1 MADGGGSAPD
11 LETQRTEIANLFKKA
26 LKKDDL
32 WYMVDKKWF
41 NQWKRYVGYDSWD
54 TSNEIGE
61 QTTHP
66 GPIDNS
72 PLLREDNS
80 GEIRDHLI
88 EDLDYLL
95 VPQEAWD
102 KMIAWYG
109 LTQDQS
115 PLPRKVIEIGLF
127 VKNCKVEVYPMEL
140 KLCTHSNSDQF
151 VIRRFSKVDTI
162 AQVEKD
168 MRAIFKVETEKET
181 RVWNRCSSNTYEHL
195 SDRSRTIQDIGLYP
209 SQILLLEE
217 RNDDGSWPR
226 QVKSSKAPY
235 TNSRGSEHKTYGA
248 PGNTI
253 ATRSYSAVSSSYNS
267 YSGNYNYDLQG
278 GNTPGLCGLG
288 NIGNTCFMNS
298 ALQCMSNT
306 PPLTEYFMTDR
317 YLSELNDSNPLGMRG
332 EIAKSYADLVKVM
345 WSGNCSSV
353 IPRPFKMAVGRF
365 APQFSGFQQQDCQ
378 ELMAFLLDG
387 LHEDLNR
394 VINKPYIELKD
405 SDGRPDEVVAQ
416 EAWHNYLLRNNSIIV
431 DIFHGLLKSTLVCPD
446 CHKLSVTF
454 DPFCYLSLPLPYK
467 KEKPL
472 ELIVVRADPHE
483 KPIKVKVTVS
493 KMSTIQDVC
502 NSISRLMDIP
512 TDRLVV
518 TEVHNHRFLR
528 VLTHAD
534 QVDTLERSDACDVFV
549 YEMPPSSDNSTLFLP
564 VYMREKT
571 PQSATN
577 SRAAP
582 TCHLFGYPFF
592 VSVPA
597 KDCTYD
603 MLYERILNC
612 LVRYVTP
619 PKPGDDWCGSES
631 MEEQNGEPSSKRR
644 QKIETPPKKRAVPK
658 LFGHFFVLNQ
668 KKLHNGQD
676 ELFADTDEEMPPET
690 SPEPP
695 PKECQS
701 KRRRLFTLHCINEN
715 SSLNLAS
722 LVDNGQPLKLA
733 PRTYL
738 GADWLP
744 RVRAQYFDE
753 AKADDVLIHES
764 VHQRAVKRQLQLRE
778 CLELFTTTEKLGA
791 EDPWYCPTCRSHKQA
806 TKKFDLWSLPRVL
819 IIHLKRFSYN
829 RFWRDKIDT
838 HVDFPVT
845 DLCMDDYIIN
855 RKHERAVYDLIAVAN
870 HYGGLGAGHYTA
882 YAKNKETHKWYHFDD
897 SSVSSATE
905 DNVVSKAA
913 YVLFYM
919 RRDSGDRTS
928 PRKRSPAA
936 AASTR
941 QSGSAAADEER
952 MDLS

>member
-1 MADGGGSAPD
+1 MAEAGPPAPD
-11 LETQRTEIANLFKKA
+11 LETQRSEITNLFKKA

-32 WYMVDKKWF
+32 WYMVDKRWF
-41 NQWKRYVGYDSWD
+41 NQWKRYVGYDSWE
-54 TSNEIGE
+54 TSNDIGE

-72 PLLREDNS
+72 PLLKEDNS
-80 GEIRDHLI
+80 GETKDHLI
-88 EDLDYLL
+88 DDLDFLL
-95 VPQEAWD
+95 LPQEAWE
-102 KMIAWYG
+102 KMVSWYG
-109 LTQDQS
+109 LMPGQS

-127 VKNCKVEVYPMEL
+127 VKNCKVEVYPVEF
-140 KLCTHSNSDQF
+140 KLCTNSNMDQF
-151 VIRRFSKVDTI
+151 VTKRFSKVDTI

-168 MRAIFKVETEKET
+168 MRAIFKVPPEKET
-181 RVWNRCSSNTYEHL
+181 RLWSRCSSNTYEHL
-195 SDRSRTIQDIGLYP
+195 PDRSRTIQDIGLYP
-209 SQILLLEE
+209 GQILLLEE

-226 QVKSSKAPY
+226 QVKSSKSPY
-235 TNSRGSEHKTYGA
+235 SNSRGSEHKSYGA

-253 ATRSYSAVSSSYNS
+253 ATRSYSAVSSSYSS
-267 YSGNYNYDLQG
+267 YSGSYNYDLQG

-288 NIGNTCFMNS
+288 NIGNTCFMNA

-332 EIAKSYADLVKVM
+332 EIAKSYADLIKVM

-353 IPRPFKMAVGRF
+353 IPRPFKVMWPAGALALFSHASDICGTILKTVLTGVCKATVHDIGTKPKRRKQIALVPNQA
-365 APQFSGFQQQDCQ
+365 APLS
-378 ELMAFLLDG
+378 
-387 LHEDLNR
+387 
-394 VINKPYIELKD
+394 
-405 SDGRPDEVVAQ
+405 VVAQ
-416 EAWHNYLLRNNSIIV
+416 EAWQNYLMRNNSIIV

-472 ELIVVRADPHE
+472 ELILVRADPHE
-483 KPIKVKVTVS
+483 KPIKLKVTVS

-512 TDRLVV
+512 ADRLVV
-518 TEVHNHRFLR
+518 TEVHNHRFLK

-534 QVDTLERSDACDVFV
+534 QVDTLERSDVFV
-549 YEMPPSSDNSTLFLP
+549 YEMPQSADNSTLFLP
-564 VYMREKT
+564 VYMREKSS
-571 PQSATN
+571 QCATN

-582 TCHLFGYPFF
+582 GCHLFSYPFF

-619 PKPGDDWCGSES
+619 PKPGDEWCGSES
-631 MEEQNGEPSSKRR
+631 MEEQNGE
-644 QKIETPPKKRAVPK
+644 
-658 LFGHFFVLNQ
+658 
-668 KKLHNGQD
+668 LHNGQD
-676 ELFADTDEEMPPET
+676 ELFADADEEMPSET
-690 SPEPP
+690 APEPP
-695 PKECQS
+695 PKECLN
-701 KRRRLFTLHCINEN
+701 KKRRLFTLHCINEN

-733 PRTYL
+733 PRTYI

-744 RVRAQYFDE
+744 KVRAQYFDE

-764 VHQRAVKRQLQLRE
+764 VHQRAMKRQLQLRE

-791 EDPWYCPTCRSHKQA
+791 EDPWFCPTCRSHKQA

-838 HVDFPVT
+838 HVDFPIT

-870 HYGGLGAGHYTA
+870 HYGSMGGGHYTA
-882 YAKNKETHKWYHFDD
+882 YAKNKETQKWYHFDD
-897 SSVSSATE
+897 SSVSSAAE

-913 YVLFYM
+913 YVLFYI
-919 RRDSGDRTS
+919 RRDSPDRTS
-928 PRKRSPAA
+928 PKKRSTAA
-936 AASTR
+936 AAATTR
-941 QSGSAAADEER
+941 QSCSTAVDEER

>member
-1 MADGGGSAPD
+1 MPD
-11 LETQRTEIANLFKKA
+11 AVESTCIYA
-26 LKKDDL
+26 
-32 WYMVDKKWF
+32 
-41 NQWKRYVGYDSWD
+41 RYVGYDSWD

-181 RVWNRCSSNTYEHL
+181 RVWSRCSSNTYEHL

-472 ELIVVRADPHE
+472 EVIVVRADPHE
-483 KPIKVKVTVS
+483 KPNQILVFSQVKVTVS

-631 MEEQNGEPSSKRR
+631 MEEQNGE
-644 QKIETPPKKRAVPK
+644 
-658 LFGHFFVLNQ
+658 
-668 KKLHNGQD
+668 LHNGQD
-676 ELFADTDEEMPPET
+676 EL
-690 SPEPP
+690 
-695 PKECQS
+695 
-701 KRRRLFTLHCINEN
+701 
-715 SSLNLAS
+715 
-722 LVDNGQPLKLA
+722 
-733 PRTYL
+733 
-738 GADWLP
+738 
-744 RVRAQYFDE
+744 VRAQYFDE

-870 HYGGLGAGHYTA
+870 HYGGLGAGH
-882 YAKNKETHKWYHFDD
+882 
-897 SSVSSATE
+897 
-905 DNVVSKAA
+905 
-913 YVLFYM
+913 
-919 RRDSGDRTS
+919 
-928 PRKRSPAA
+928 
-936 AASTR
+936 
-941 QSGSAAADEER
+941 
-952 MDLS
+952 

>member
-226 QVKSSKAPY
+226 
-235 TNSRGSEHKTYGA
+235 
-248 PGNTI
+248 

>member
-1 MADGGGSAPD
+1 MAEGGPPAPD
-11 LETQRTEIANLFKKA
+11 LETQRTEITNFFKKP

-41 NQWKRYVGYDSWD
+41 NQWKRYVGYDSWE
-54 TSNEIGE
+54 TSNDIGE

-72 PLLREDNS
+72 PLLKEDNS
-80 GEIRDHLI
+80 GETKDHLI
-88 EDLDYLL
+88 DDLDFLL
-95 VPQEAWD
+95 LPQEAWD
-102 KMIAWYG
+102 KMVAWYG
-109 LTQDQS
+109 LMPDQS

-127 VKNCKVEVYPMEL
+127 VKNCKVEVYPVEF
-140 KLCTHSNSDQF
+140 KLCTNSNMDQF
-151 VIRRFSKVDTI
+151 VTRRFSKVDTI

-168 MRAIFKVETEKET
+168 MRTIFKVPPEKET
-181 RVWNRCSSNTYEHL
+181 RLWSRCSSNTYEHL
-195 SDRSRTIQDIGLYP
+195 PDRARTIQDIGLYP
-209 SQILLLEE
+209 GQVLLLEE
-217 RNDDGSWPR
+217 RNDDGTWP
-226 QVKSSKAPY
+226 S
-235 TNSRGSEHKTYGA
+235 
-248 PGNTI
+248 
-253 ATRSYSAVSSSYNS
+253 ATRSYSAVSSSYSS
-267 YSGNYNYDLQG
+267 YSSSYNYDLQG

-288 NIGNTCFMNS
+288 NLGNTCFMNA

-306 PPLTEYFMTDR
+306 PPLTEYFTTDR

-405 SDGRPDEVVAQ
+405 NDGRPDEVVAH
-416 EAWHNYLLRNNSIIV
+416 EAWQNYLMRNNSIIV

-472 ELIVVRADPHE
+472 ELILIRADPFE
-483 KPIKVKVTVS
+483 KPIKIKVTVS

-512 TDRLVV
+512 ADRLVV
-518 TEVHNHRFLR
+518 TEVHKHRFLR
-528 VLTHAD
+528 VLTHSD
-534 QVDTLERSDACDVFV
+534 QVDTLERSDVFV
-549 YEMPPSSDNSTLFLP
+549 YEMPQPLDNSTLFLP
-564 VYMREKT
+564 VYMREKSS
-571 PQSATN
+571 QCDTN
-577 SRAAP
+577 SRAVP
-582 TCHLFGYPFF
+582 SCHLFSYPFF

-603 MLYERILNC
+603 MLYERILKC

-619 PKPGDDWCGSES
+619 PKPGDKWCESES
-631 MEEQNGEPSSKRR
+631 MEEQNGESCKRR
-644 QKIETPPKKRAVPK
+644 KDIRGSNKKKMKSVPK
-658 LFGHFFVLNQ
+658 VQ
-668 KKLHNGQD
+668 NGED
-676 ELFADTDEEMPPET
+676 ELFADVDEEMASET
-690 SPEPP
+690 TAAEPP
-695 PKECQS
+695 PKECPN
-701 KRRRLFTLHCINEN
+701 KKRRLFTLHCINEN
-715 SSLNLAS
+715 SSLNLAT
-722 LVDNGQPLKLA
+722 LVDNGQPLQLA

-744 RVRAQYFDE
+744 KVRAHYFDE
-753 AKADDVLIHES
+753 TKADDVLIHES

-791 EDPWYCPTCRSHKQA
+791 EDPWFCPTCRSQKQA
-806 TKKFDLWSLPRVL
+806 TKKLDLWSLPRVL

-838 HVDFPVT
+838 HVDFPIT

-870 HYGGLGAGHYTA
+870 HYGGMGGGHYTA
-882 YAKNKETHKWYHFDD
+882 YAKNKETQKWYHFDD
-897 SSVSSATE
+897 SSISSATE

-913 YVLFYM
+913 YVLFYA

-928 PRKRSPAA
+928 PKKQSTTAA
-936 AASTR
+936 ATSR
-941 QSGSAAADEER
+941 QSCSTTVDEER

>member
-1 MADGGGSAPD
+1 MAEGGPPAPD
-11 LETQRTEIANLFKKA
+11 LETQRTEITNFFKKP

-41 NQWKRYVGYDSWD
+41 NQWKRYVGYDSWE
-54 TSNEIGE
+54 TSNDIGE

-72 PLLREDNS
+72 PLLKEDNS
-80 GEIRDHLI
+80 GETKDHLI
-88 EDLDYLL
+88 DDLDFLL
-95 VPQEAWD
+95 LPQEAWD
-102 KMIAWYG
+102 KMVAWYG
-109 LTQDQS
+109 LMPDQS

-127 VKNCKVEVYPMEL
+127 VKNCKVEVYPVEF
-140 KLCTHSNSDQF
+140 KLCTNSNMDQF
-151 VIRRFSKVDTI
+151 VTRRFSKVDTI

-168 MRAIFKVETEKET
+168 MRTIFKVPPEKET
-181 RVWNRCSSNTYEHL
+181 RLWSRCSSNTYEHL
-195 SDRSRTIQDIGLYP
+195 PDRARTIQDIGLYP
-209 SQILLLEE
+209 GQVLLLEE
-217 RNDDGSWPR
+217 RNDDGTWP
-226 QVKSSKAPY
+226 S
-235 TNSRGSEHKTYGA
+235 
-248 PGNTI
+248 
-253 ATRSYSAVSSSYNS
+253 ATRSYSA
-267 YSGNYNYDLQG
+267 G

-288 NIGNTCFMNS
+288 NLGNTCFMNA

-306 PPLTEYFMTDR
+306 PPLTEYFTTDR

-405 SDGRPDEVVAQ
+405 NDGRPDEVVAH
-416 EAWHNYLLRNNSIIV
+416 EAWQNYLMRNNSIIV

-472 ELIVVRADPHE
+472 ELILIRADPFE
-483 KPIKVKVTVS
+483 KPIKIKVTVS

-512 TDRLVV
+512 ADRLVV
-518 TEVHNHRFLR
+518 TEVHKHRFLR
-528 VLTHAD
+528 VLTHSD
-534 QVDTLERSDACDVFV
+534 QVDTLERSDVFV
-549 YEMPPSSDNSTLFLP
+549 YEMPQPLDNSTLFLP
-564 VYMREKT
+564 VYMREKSS
-571 PQSATN
+571 QCDTN
-577 SRAAP
+577 SRAVP
-582 TCHLFGYPFF
+582 SCHLFSYPFF

-603 MLYERILNC
+603 MLYERILKC

-619 PKPGDDWCGSES
+619 PKPGDKWCESES
-631 MEEQNGEPSSKRR
+631 MEEQNGESCKRR
-644 QKIETPPKKRAVPK
+644 KDIRGSNKKKMKSVPK
-658 LFGHFFVLNQ
+658 VQ
-668 KKLHNGQD
+668 NGED
-676 ELFADTDEEMPPET
+676 ELFADVDEEMASET
-690 SPEPP
+690 TAAEPP
-695 PKECQS
+695 PKECPN
-701 KRRRLFTLHCINEN
+701 KKRRLFTLHCINEN
-715 SSLNLAS
+715 SSLNLAT
-722 LVDNGQPLKLA
+722 LVDNGQPLQLA

-744 RVRAQYFDE
+744 KVRAHYFDE
-753 AKADDVLIHES
+753 TKADDVLIHES

-791 EDPWYCPTCRSHKQA
+791 EDPWFCPTCRSQKQA
-806 TKKFDLWSLPRVL
+806 TKKLDLWSLPRVL

-838 HVDFPVT
+838 HVDFPIT

-870 HYGGLGAGHYTA
+870 HYGGMGGGHYTA
-882 YAKNKETHKWYHFDD
+882 YAKNKETQKWYHFDD
-897 SSVSSATE
+897 SSISSATE

-913 YVLFYM
+913 YVLFYA

-928 PRKRSPAA
+928 PKKQSTTAA
-936 AASTR
+936 ATSR
-941 QSGSAAADEER
+941 QSCSTTVDEER

>member
-1 MADGGGSAPD
+1 MAEGGPPAPD
-11 LETQRTEIANLFKKA
+11 LETQRTEITNFFKKP

-41 NQWKRYVGYDSWD
+41 NQWKRYVGYDSWE
-54 TSNEIGE
+54 TSNDIGE

-72 PLLREDNS
+72 PLLKEDNS
-80 GEIRDHLI
+80 GETKDHLI
-88 EDLDYLL
+88 DDLDFLL
-95 VPQEAWD
+95 LPQEAWD
-102 KMIAWYG
+102 KMVAWYG
-109 LTQDQS
+109 LMPDQS

-127 VKNCKVEVYPMEL
+127 VKNCKVEVYPVEF
-140 KLCTHSNSDQF
+140 KLCTNSNMDQF
-151 VIRRFSKVDTI
+151 VTRRFSKVDTI

-168 MRAIFKVETEKET
+168 MRTIFKVPPEKET
-181 RVWNRCSSNTYEHL
+181 RLWSRCSSNTYEHL
-195 SDRSRTIQDIGLYP
+195 PDRARTIQDIGLYP
-209 SQILLLEE
+209 GQVLLLEE
-217 RNDDGSWPR
+217 RNDDGTWPR
-226 QVKSSKAPY
+226 QVKSSKSPY

-253 ATRSYSAVSSSYNS
+253 ATRSYSA
-267 YSGNYNYDLQG
+267 G

-288 NIGNTCFMNS
+288 NLGNTCFMNA

-306 PPLTEYFMTDR
+306 PPLTEYFTTDR

-405 SDGRPDEVVAQ
+405 NDGRPDEVVAH
-416 EAWHNYLLRNNSIIV
+416 EAWQNYLMRNNSIIV

-472 ELIVVRADPHE
+472 ELILIRADPFE
-483 KPIKVKVTVS
+483 KPIKIKVTVS

-512 TDRLVV
+512 ADRLVV
-518 TEVHNHRFLR
+518 TEVHKHRFLR
-528 VLTHAD
+528 VLTHSD
-534 QVDTLERSDACDVFV
+534 QVDTLERSDVFV
-549 YEMPPSSDNSTLFLP
+549 YEMPQPLDNSTLFLP
-564 VYMREKT
+564 VYMREKSS
-571 PQSATN
+571 QCDTN
-577 SRAAP
+577 SRAVP
-582 TCHLFGYPFF
+582 SCHLFSYPFF

-603 MLYERILNC
+603 MLYERILKC

-619 PKPGDDWCGSES
+619 PKPGDKWCESES
-631 MEEQNGEPSSKRR
+631 MEEQNGESCKRR
-644 QKIETPPKKRAVPK
+644 KDIRGSNKKKMKSVPK
-658 LFGHFFVLNQ
+658 VQ
-668 KKLHNGQD
+668 NGED
-676 ELFADTDEEMPPET
+676 ELFADVDEEMASET
-690 SPEPP
+690 TAAEPP
-695 PKECQS
+695 PKECPN
-701 KRRRLFTLHCINEN
+701 KKRRLFTLHCINEN
-715 SSLNLAS
+715 SSLNLAT
-722 LVDNGQPLKLA
+722 LVDNGQPLQLA

-744 RVRAQYFDE
+744 KVRAHYFDE
-753 AKADDVLIHES
+753 TKADDVLIHES

-791 EDPWYCPTCRSHKQA
+791 EDPWFCPTCRSQKQA
-806 TKKFDLWSLPRVL
+806 TKKLDLWSLPRVL

-838 HVDFPVT
+838 HVDFPIT

-870 HYGGLGAGHYTA
+870 HYGGMGGGHYTA
-882 YAKNKETHKWYHFDD
+882 YAKNKETQKWYHFDD
-897 SSVSSATE
+897 SSISSATE

-913 YVLFYM
+913 YVLFYA

-928 PRKRSPAA
+928 PKKQSTTAA
-936 AASTR
+936 ATSR
-941 QSGSAAADEER
+941 QSCSTTVDEER